1 MDEKR
6 VRGKNSKRKRYEIRS
21 VKWGVWGLGWELEW
35 LPGLRSGLWPL
46 MSIHPFGAYCRIR
59 GLDFYGNGF
68 HLLEHSVYTYLHS
81 LLCAVM
87 ITLFLHV
94 SSCFYQGFSYLMCSF
109 GHIRMSIHKIGSV
122 FTFAV
127 CLKVSLRSDRE
138 AVMETAYLAVS
149 LFSLSIC
156 FTQRLSDCDC
166 TLIPFDVLHYR
177 DHKLAVQTHLFFV

>member
-138 AVMETAYLAVS
+138 AVMEQLTWLCHFF
-149 LFSLSIC
+149 LFPSAS
-156 FTQRLSDCDC
+156 RNDCQ
-166 TLIPFDVLHYR
+166 IVIVLWYC
-177 DHKLAVQTHLFFV
+177 LMYSTTESTS